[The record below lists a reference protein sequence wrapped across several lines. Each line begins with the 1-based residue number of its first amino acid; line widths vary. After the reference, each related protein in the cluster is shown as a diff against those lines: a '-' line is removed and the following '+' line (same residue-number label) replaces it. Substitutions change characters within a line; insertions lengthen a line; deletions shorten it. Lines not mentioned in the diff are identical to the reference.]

1 MFQRKWKMDFTA
13 HIENNTGRHLSNVIM
28 KVSLYPFDPH
38 QEIINIL
45 QIPAAKIRTGGE
57 KNYYALV
64 KIKSLNPGDTFTY
77 RLSIT
82 FLAKALSFFI
92 SPFRLSEYP
101 LQLLQNYTSG
111 MTFWETFSPKIK
123 QAASELLLSC
133 NNNLSQYIRK
143 AFLFVN
149 QEIKLKQ
156 PLMTRF
162 GASKALELHEG
173 DCDELSDLFITLL
186 RANKIPA
193 RRVVGYFLKVKNREA
208 ITAEPHAWAEVY
220 FPSIGW
226 VPFDPALRY
235 YASVSPNHFAR
246 TKLGLV
252 SDRPLYS
259 IKWKG
264 RKGDDLFISDEEVSV
279 VLLE

>member
-1 MFQRKWKMDFTA
+1 MFQRKWKIDFTA

-28 KVSLYPFDPH
+28 KVGLYSFDSH

-45 QIPAAKIRTGGE
+45 QIPAAKIRASGE

-64 KIKSLNPGDTFTY
+64 KIRALNPGDTFTY
-77 RLSIT
+77 KLSLT

-92 SPFRLSEYP
+92 PPFGLEEYP
-101 LQLLQNYTSG
+101 PQLLQSYTG
-111 MTFWETFSPKIK
+111 GKAFWETFSPKIK
-123 QAASELLLSC
+123 QVARGLLLNC
-133 NNNLSQYIRK
+133 NNDLSKYIRK
-143 AFLFVN
+143 VFLFVN

-193 RRVVGYFLKVKNREA
+193 RRVVGYFLKMKTREN
-208 ITAEPHAWAEVY
+208 IIAEPHAWAEVY

-226 VPFDPALRY
+226 VPFDPALRH
-235 YASVSPNHFAR
+235 YASISPNHFVRA
-246 TKLGLV
+246 KLGVV

-264 RKGDDLFISDEEVSV
+264 RKSDNLAISDEEVSV
-279 VLLE
+279 ALLE